1 MKYKV
6 LYQNGKFYPMVKE
19 TRFLRILSNP
29 LWWLTWKRI
38 GDHRSISDIP
48 FGLYEKIDHGYNT
61 VTTFGPE
68 NWQSGPDEAE
78 QIIKLYKSWI

>member
-61 VTTFGPE
+61 A
-68 NWQSGPDEAE
+68 DEAE
-78 QIIKLYKSWI
+78 QIIKLYKSWII